1 MLPSSK
7 ITEIF
12 FVIDELSKVF
22 NDRIIL
28 KKRAVIE
35 TLNDELK
42 NICQIEHAR
51 HRSFANFIINAYL
64 CFSV

>member
-12 FVIDELSKVF
+12 FVIDEFSKVF

-42 NICQIEHAR
+42 NICQIEHTK
-51 HRSFANFIINAYL
+51 HSSFANFIIHAYP